1 MSTSQFPFNYD
12 IDFNPQNSNHPQIS
26 FNPQNSN
33 PPQIPQ
39 NPRPP
44 SIQVESLTLPDLM
57 KNQHVQS
64 MYSNWQDASTQ
75 VIQAAQMQQSL
86 YKENLRLNAEVT
98 ALQEK
103 HQQEL

>member
-1 MSTSQFPFNYD
+1 
-12 IDFNPQNSNHPQIS
+12 
-26 FNPQNSN
+26 
-33 PPQIPQ
+33 
-39 NPRPP
+39 
-44 SIQVESLTLPDLM
+44 M